1 MVVALVVRR
10 RGVVDVALGVVTTGI
25 DVVVVVVVGEVERE
39 GTRTDGQL
47 VCLFVVPL
55 GLLDPLLLQLDHH
68 LAIVDVV
75 GVLVSVAGSG
85 LGMMTGGGCCLVE
98 SLLRV
103 AHCDDASSAHL
114 GASRAK
120 SVIHIVVTV

>member
-1 MVVALVVRR
+1 VVVALVVRR

-25 DVVVVVVVGEVERE
+25 DVVVGEVESE